1 MKKNWNTDTWPQKS
15 WDQETCVHSEG
26 AVPIQQSEPTVII
39 QHCQEVSVVEQSQA
53 VNIWEEE
60 AVVVSF

>member
-26 AVPIQQSEPTVII
+26 AVPIQQSEPTVLSLCTI
-39 QHCQEVSVVEQSQA
+39 QWGKDYLALLGGLCS
-53 VNIWEEE
+53 
-60 AVVVSF
+60 